1 MFATGSRLRSRRWS
15 SAVAAAAAAVV
26 LAEVVGLRR
35 AGQTPREWRD
45 YAGGPDSSRFVAAT
59 QITKGNV
66 GKLQVAWTYA
76 DGDTDFNPLV
86 VRGVIYT
93 RARRQRARRGRRG
106 HRQGTLGV
114 SRIKA
119 FALRGVNYWE
129 SADGSDQRLLFST
142 LNMLR
147 ALDAKTGKPIPT
159 VRQGWR
165 GRSA

>member
-1 MFATGSRLRSRRWS
+1 MTTPQRARARRFAVRLSQILAL
-15 SAVAAAAAAVV
+15 AVW
-26 LAEVVGLRR
+26 
-35 AGQTPREWRD
+35 AGGVSGQGPREWRD

-86 VRGVIYT
+86 VRGVVYT
-93 RARRQRARRGRRG
+93 RARGN
-106 HRQGTLGV
+106 TLVAVDAATGKELWA
-114 SRIKA
+114 SAEFKA
-119 FALRGVNYWE
+119 FAIRGVNYWE

-147 ALDAKTGKPIPT
+147 AVDAKTGKPIST
-159 VRQGWR
+159 FGKDGVVDLRE
-165 GRSA
+165 